1 MTLKEYIFSKAIRC
15 LEDGLEDSLAFYA
28 FPQLNSRKI
37 SSTNLLE
44 RLNREIHRRT
54 SAVGIF
60 PNPDAYIR
68 LVTAYLMEYAEDW
81 SVSRAYLCA
90 QSLQDLLKL
99 TA

>member
-1 MTLKEYIFSKAIRC
+1 M
-15 LEDGLEDSLAFYA
+15 EDSLAFYA
-28 FPQLNSRKI
+28 FPQLDSRKI

-44 RLNREIHRRT
+44 RLNREIRRRT
-54 SAVGIF
+54 SPVGIF

-68 LVTAYLMEYAEDW
+68 LVTAYLMEYMEYAEDW
-81 SVSRAYLCA
+81 SVSRDYLCA